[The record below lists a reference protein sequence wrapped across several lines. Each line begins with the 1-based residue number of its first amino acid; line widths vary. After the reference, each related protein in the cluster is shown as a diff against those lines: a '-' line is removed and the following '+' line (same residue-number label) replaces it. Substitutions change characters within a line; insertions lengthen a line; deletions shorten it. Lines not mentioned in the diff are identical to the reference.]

1 MATPQSQAIN
11 PYATPR
17 AAVADAA
24 SNEVQPVKVF
34 SVSGRIG
41 RARYI
46 AYGIGMY
53 ILVGGIGAGLNAV
66 AGKPAAL
73 LAGLAYVIVAFMLTI
88 QRCHDFNTSG
98 WLSLVLFVPLVN
110 LMFWVVPGSEG
121 RNRYGAPTPPNG
133 AGTLIVAWLLPAMVV
148 IGIVAAVALPA
159 YQSYV
164 MRAQQAAHPR

>member
-24 SNEVQPVKVF
+24 TNEVQPVKVF

-53 ILVGGIGAGLNAV
+53 ILVGGIGAGLNAAV
-66 AGKPAAL
+66 GKPAAL
-73 LAGLAYVIVAFMLTI
+73 LAGVAYLIVGFMLTI
-88 QRCHDFNTSG
+88 QRCHDFNANG
-98 WLSLVLFVPLVN
+98 WLSLVLLVPLVN
-110 LMFWVVPGSEG
+110 LMFWIMPGSEG
-121 RNRYGAPTPPNG
+121 HNRYGAPTPPNG
-133 AGTLIVAWLLPAMVV
+133 MGTLIIAWLLPAIFV

-164 MRAQQAAHPR
+164 VRAQAAHPR